1 VHRNPHVTIELAFLL
16 FALVVVTAYTV
27 QTATGFG
34 AMLVCVTL
42 GAQLIGLEE
51 VIRLIVPLSFL
62 QTGYIAI
69 RHRDGIDW
77 SLLLGRVVPLM
88 GLGMGGAFLLLTK
101 VSGPWLGLAFGLMVL
116 GLSARD
122 LHQLRA
128 GSDALHRPVS
138 KSASVAAL
146 LSAGLIHGI
155 YASGGP
161 MLVYAIGREGL
172 TKKAF
177 RSTLSM
183 VWIILNVILVVRF
196 LLAGDYDRKVALDIL
211 LLVPAVPFGIVV
223 GEWVH
228 HKVDERSFKMAV
240 LLLLIAAAISLIVR
254 YSAQLL

>member
-1 VHRNPHVTIELAFLL
+1 MTIELAFPL

-34 AMLVCVTL
+34 GMLVSVTL
-42 GAQLIGLEE
+42 GAQLLGLEE
-51 VIRLIVPLSFL
+51 VIRLMVPLSFL

-77 SLLLGRVVPLM
+77 RLLLWRVVPLM
-88 GLGMGGAFLLLTK
+88 GLGMGGAFLLLTR
-101 VSGPWLGLAFGLMVL
+101 VGGPWLGLAFGLMVL
-116 GLSARD
+116 ALSARD

-128 GSDALHRPVS
+128 GGGAGHRPVS
-138 KSASVAAL
+138 RAASVAAL

-161 MLVYAIGREGL
+161 MLVYALGREGL

-196 LLAGDYDRKVALDIL
+196 VIAGDYDREVALDIL
-211 LLVPAVPFGIVV
+211 LLVPAVPFGIIV

-254 YSAQLL
+254 YSAQLR

>member
-1 VHRNPHVTIELAFLL
+1 MTIELAFLL
-16 FALVVVTAYTV
+16 FALVVVVAYTV

-34 AMLVCVTL
+34 GMLVCVTL
-42 GAQLIGLEE
+42 GAQLVGLEE

-77 SLLLGRVVPLM
+77 TLLLGRIVPLM
-88 GLGMGGAFLLLTK
+88 GLGMGCAFLLLTK
-101 VSGPWLGLAFGLMVL
+101 VGGPWLGLAFGLIVL
-116 GLSARD
+116 ALSAHD

-128 GSDALHRPVS
+128 GNAALHKPVS
-138 KSASVAAL
+138 KAASVAAL

-161 MLVYAIGREGL
+161 MLVYAVGREGL
-172 TKKAF
+172 EKKAF

-211 LLVPAVPFGIVV
+211 LLVPAVPFGIIV

-228 HKVDERSFKMAV
+228 HKVDERRFKMAV

>member
-1 VHRNPHVTIELAFLL
+1 MTIELAFLA
-16 FALVVVTAYTV
+16 FALVVVVAYTV

-51 VIRLIVPLSFL
+51 VIRLMVPLSFL
-62 QTGYIAI
+62 QTGHIVI

-77 SLLLGRVVPLM
+77 ALLLKRVLPLM
-88 GLGMGGAFLLLTK
+88 TLGMGFAFLLLTK
-101 VSGPWLGLAFGLMVL
+101 VGGPWLGLAFGLMVL
-116 GLSARD
+116 ALSARD
-122 LHQLRA
+122 LKHLRS
-128 GSDALHRPVS
+128 GHSDLDKPISR
-138 KSASVAAL
+138 SASVAAL
-146 LSAGLIHGI
+146 LGAGVIHGI

-172 TKKAF
+172 TKKVF

-183 VWIILNVILVVRF
+183 VWIVLNLILVARF
-196 LLAGDYDRKVALDIL
+196 LLAGDYDREVGLDIL
-211 LLVPAVPFGIVV
+211 LLVPTVPLGILV

-228 HKVDERSFKMAV
+228 HRIDERRFRMAV
-240 LLLLIAAAISLIVR
+240 LVLLIAAAISLVVR

>member
-1 VHRNPHVTIELAFLL
+1 MTIELAFLL
-16 FALVVVTAYTV
+16 FTLVVVTAYAV

-34 AMLVCVTL
+34 GMLVCVTL

-77 SLLLGRVVPLM
+77 RLLLRRVLPLM
-88 GLGMGGAFLLLTK
+88 GLGMGCAFLLLTK
-101 VSGPWLGLAFGLMVL
+101 VGGPWLGLAFGLMVL
-116 GLSARD
+116 TLSARD
-122 LHQLRA
+122 LHQLRVA
-128 GSDALHRPVS
+128 SAALGKPVS
-138 KSASVAAL
+138 KAASVSAL
-146 LSAGLIHGI
+146 FSAGIIHGI

-161 MLVYAIGREGL
+161 MLVYAVGREGL

-183 VWIILNVILVVRF
+183 VWIILNLILVARF

-211 LLVPAVPFGIVV
+211 LLVPAVPLGIMV

-228 HKVDERSFKMAV
+228 HKVDERRFKIVV
-240 LLLLIAAAISLIVR
+240 LLLLIAAAISLIIR
-254 YSAQLL
+254 YSGQLL

>member
-1 VHRNPHVTIELAFLL
+1 VTIELAFLL
-16 FALVVVTAYTV
+16 FALVVVAAYTV

-51 VIRLIVPLSFL
+51 VIRLMVPLSFL
-62 QTGYIAI
+62 QTSYIVI

-77 SLLLGRVVPLM
+77 SLLLKRVLPLM
-88 GLGMGGAFLLLTK
+88 GVGMALAFLLLTK
-101 VSGPWLGLAFGLMVL
+101 VGGPWLGLAFGWMVL
-116 GLSARD
+116 ALSARD
-122 LHQLRA
+122 LHHLRFA
-128 GSDALHRPVS
+128 N
-138 KSASVAAL
+138 AAL
-146 LSAGLIHGI
+146 DKPISRPASMAALVGAGVIHGI

-172 TKKAF
+172 TKKVF

-183 VWIILNVILVVRF
+183 VWIVLNVILVTRF
-196 LLAGDYDRKVALDIL
+196 LLAGDYDREVALDIL
-211 LLVPAVPFGIVV
+211 LLVPTVPLGILL

-228 HKVDERSFKMAV
+228 HKINERSFKMAV
-240 LLLLIAAAISLIVR
+240 LVLLIAAAISLIVR